1 MASIKHS
8 TDQNGRAT
16 YYVHWRDKNSGHGHG
31 RRRIFRCVDEAAFFL
46 WQSESEWLN
55 NRTALHADYRM
66 SWTLEKLV
74 YFFLGAQ
81 FEKLERNVIRISSYT
96 KCRYDLLAIDKNI
109 LAKNI
114 LKLSSRELTTT
125 LSTGALRW
133 IRSAFN
139 MLRDAGVINAI
150 PLNKARRT
158 PRKPIHVPAKA
169 TVRALLNDS
178 PPRERIACWL
188 GAVCGLRIGEAL
200 ALTYADISESWISV
214 HKHIS
219 DQGVEE
225 GLKSGVQRRIK
236 MPSKLFSLLEPELLG
251 TTKPLISSQRTG
263 ERIGIKY
270 ASQGPLKQVLE
281 RHGIKKYHH
290 LRHFAVSSLAD
301 RGVDI
306 LKVSR
311 MIGHTDIRTTMNIY
325 GHLFG
330 ETIDLDFE

>member
-1 MASIKHS
+1 MASIKH
-8 TDQNGRAT
+8 TADANGRST
-16 YYVHWRDKNSGHGHG
+16 YYVHWREEDSGHG
-31 RRRIFRCVDEAAFFL
+31 RRRIFKNVDDAAFFF
-46 WQSESEWLN
+46 WQSESELLN
-55 NRTALHADYRM
+55 DRTALHADYRM

-81 FEKLERNVIRISSYT
+81 FEKLERNVIRLSSYT
-96 KCRYDLLAIDKNI
+96 KCRYDLLAIDGSI
-109 LAKNI
+109 LEKSI
-114 LKLSSRELTTT
+114 LKLSNRELTAT
-125 LSTGALRW
+125 LSAGSLRW

-139 MLRDAGVINAI
+139 MLLGTGVINAV
-150 PLNKARRT
+150 PLHKARRT
-158 PRKPIHVPAKA
+158 PRKPIYVPTKS
-169 TVRALLNDS
+169 TVKTLLNDA
-178 PPRERIACWL
+178 PVRERIACWL

-236 MPSKLFSLLEPELLG
+236 MPGKLFSLLEPDLLG
-251 TTKPLISSQRTG
+251 SARPLIANLRTG
-263 ERIGIKY
+263 ESVGIKY
-270 ASQGPLKQVLE
+270 ASQGPLKQVLTKY
-281 RHGIKKYHH
+281 GIKKYHH
-290 LRHFAVSSLAD
+290 LRHFAVSRLAD

-311 MIGHTDIRTTMNIY
+311 MIGHSDIRTTMNIY

-330 ETIDLDFE
+330 ETIDLDFD